1 MKFWVAGVVFMVTAV
16 VAGPVVSPSGKV
28 KVKTGSSSPSVSL
41 ITRKRFTRLSMP

>member
-28 KVKTGSSSPSVSL
+28 KVKTGSSSAPITPSLTGSKL
-41 ITRKRFTRLSMP
+41 R